1 MKAKIERFDPDSRV
15 LTTTEASEYLGVAP
29 STMRRWARQLTIT
42 HYVLPGNHYR
52 FRLKDLDAFAE
63 RNRRVEA

>member
-1 MKAKIERFDPDSRV
+1 MKAKIERFEPDSRV

-63 RNRRVEA
+63 KNRRVEA

>member
-1 MKAKIERFDPDSRV
+1 MKAKVDRFDPDSRV

-29 STMRRWARQLTIT
+29 STMRRWARDLTIT

>member
-63 RNRRVEA
+63 RNRRVQA

>member
-1 MKAKIERFDPDSRV
+1 MKAKVERFDPDSRV

-29 STMRRWARQLTIT
+29 STMRRWARDLTIT